1 MKYKFYVCE
10 QKQDQTEQNIHIIR
24 WSERKHANRC
34 GLECWLSMV
43 YIYSKLLKCRY
54 KFYVYYANKCGLSA
68 IRNEE
73 KNTSN
78 ATPTVPSIQFKGISF
93 TFPSLLEY
101 TWKCY
106 AMRYLSTQTAP
117 KNQIIHR
124 TNGIIIYSYSSGKC
138 RLLEFRKWG
147 KCVSF
152 AQFRRL
158 HFFVTSNW
166 VCYFNCWYQFRL
178 QRFENNLST
187 LTGKC

>member
-106 AMRYLSTQTAP
+106 AIRYLSTQTAP
-117 KNQIIHR
+117 KTKSFYRTNEIIIH
-124 TNGIIIYSYSSGKC
+124 SYSSKNVGCYGKLS
-138 RLLEFRKWG
+138 RFTL
-147 KCVSF
+147 
-152 AQFRRL
+152 FRRF
-158 HFFVTSNW
+158 HFVTFNW
-166 VCYFNCWYQFRL
+166 DCYFNCWYQFRL